1 VRRDQLSN
9 QQVKAIRAVARFSYI
24 RCFSLACAAR
34 IFFCLFELSSAGRSW
49 SYRDMTMTSVP
60 TLTTGAFDRRVRVS
74 RLSFFARRETVNPG
88 DLFRQASAQQIS
100 MKPDHYDP
108 IAAALKEDI
117 GEGDIT
123 TDFFVPETLHAT
135 GRITAR
141 EKAIVAGIGAA
152 AEVFRRV
159 DPSIDIQLLRREGDE
174 VVAGDIIIE
183 VRGLARSILKAERVA
198 LNFLQRLCGIATLTR
213 QFVDAVGNHPAK
225 ILDTRKTTPGLRTLE
240 KAAVV
245 AGGGVNHRFGLHD
258 MVLVKDNHLATFGG
272 LSSFADRIRQ
282 LRQERPNIC
291 IEVEADDLEQARA
304 FAEVDGID
312 VILLDNM
319 TPAQIREAVALRK
332 DKVEFEASGGIT
344 LKSVKRIAATGV
356 DYISIGGLTNA
367 ARAIDI
373 GLEMTQVPG

>member
-1 VRRDQLSN
+1 L
-9 QQVKAIRAVARFSYI
+9 
-24 RCFSLACAAR
+24 
-34 IFFCLFELSSAGRSW
+34 
-49 SYRDMTMTSVP
+49 
-60 TLTTGAFDRRVRVS
+60 
-74 RLSFFARRETVNPG
+74 NPG

-108 IAAALKEDI
+108 ITAALKEDI
-117 GEGDIT
+117 GEGDVT
-123 TDFFVPETLHAT
+123 TDFFVPDTLHAT

-141 EKAIVAGIGAA
+141 ENAIVAGTGAA
-152 AEVFRRV
+152 AEVLRRV

-174 VVAGDIIIE
+174 VVAGDILIE

-225 ILDTRKTTPGLRTLE
+225 ILDTRKTTPGLRVLE

-245 AGGGVNHRFGLHD
+245 AGGGVNHRFGLYD

-282 LRQERPNIC
+282 LRQQRPNIP
-291 IEVEADDLEQARA
+291 IEVEADDLEQARN
-304 FAEVDGID
+304 FAEIDGID

-319 TPAQIREAVALRK
+319 APAQIREAVALRK
-332 DKVEFEASGGIT
+332 NNMKFEASGGVT
-344 LKSVKRIAATGV
+344 LKNVKRIAATGV

-373 GLEMTQVPG
+373 GLEMTHVPG